1 LLLFVKNKL
10 FRKLFTKRDS
20 EMLSSAGEQVLGKKY
35 SVRFK
40 MVETAEEQPAPAD
53 ILFRRA
59 KEQGIEVSEQE
70 PSGI

>member
-1 LLLFVKNKL
+1 MKNKL
-10 FRKLFTKRDS
+10 FKKLFSQRDAQ
-20 EMLSSAGEQVLGKKY
+20 LLGAAAEQVLGKKY
-35 SVRFK
+35 SIRFK
-40 MVETAEEQPAPAD
+40 SVEAEEEQAAPAD